1 MVKMASRKRES
12 GSKLC
17 GVIGNPL
24 TYSLSPKMHNAAFK
38 ELGLDFEYQKFEV
51 PEHQFLST
59 LDDLK
64 SKSFRG
70 LSVTMPYKTKIIQ
83 YLDKLDNLASEI
95 GAVNTIVNDNGFL
108 TGYNTDAYGAIEAL
122 KNNGINVESERHKIL
137 ILGAGGA
144 SRAIAF
150 PLARL
155 GHEIIIANRTFMNGV
170 QLAMELSNITMA
182 TVLNIDN
189 VKDIIDNTRI
199 IINCTP
205 VGMKSKS
212 EESPI
217 PIELIKENMVI
228 FDMVYY
234 PKETFLIKEA
244 RNIGAK
250 IIYGYDM
257 LLHQGVKAFKLWTG
271 KEPPIQTMKKV
282 VMDELE
288 G

>member
-144 SRAIAF
+144 ARAIAF

-282 VMDELE
+282 VLDELE

>member
-1 MVKMASRKRES
+1 MASGKGVTKS
-12 GSKLC
+12 TIC

-24 TYSLSPKMHNAAFK
+24 THTLSPIMHNTAFK
-38 ELGLDFEYQKFEV
+38 ELGLDFEYQKFDV
-51 PEHQFLST
+51 PEDQFIST

-64 SKSFRG
+64 TKSFRG

-95 GAVNTIVNDNGFL
+95 GAVNTVVNDDGLL

-122 KNNGINVESERHKIL
+122 LRNGMDVKSKRYKIL
-137 ILGAGGA
+137 IVGAGGA
-144 SRAIAF
+144 ARAIAF

-182 TVLNIDN
+182 TVLNLEN
-189 VKDIIDNTRI
+189 VKDIIGNVRT

-205 VGMKSKS
+205 VGMKGSP

-228 FDMVYY
+228 FDIVYS

-244 RNIGAK
+244 KNIGAK
-250 IIYGYDM
+250 IIYGYEM
-257 LLHQGVKAFKLWTG
+257 FVHQGVKAFELWTG
-271 KEPPIQTMKKV
+271 ENAPVEVMQKV
-282 VMDELE
+282 VLE
-288 G
+288 NLES